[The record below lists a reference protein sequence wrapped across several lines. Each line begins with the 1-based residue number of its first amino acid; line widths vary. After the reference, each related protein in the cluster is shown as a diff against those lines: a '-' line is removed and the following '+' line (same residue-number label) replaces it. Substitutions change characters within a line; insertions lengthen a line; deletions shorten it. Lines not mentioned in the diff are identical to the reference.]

1 MERNLFDRMA
11 QEGFERVVALQDRR
25 SGLRGFIVLHDTTAG
40 PAFGGVRRRAYR
52 DEAEALADCMRLART
67 MTWKC
72 AMLDLPAGGG
82 KACLLDS
89 AAVEWESAYEAL
101 GRAVEEQGGS
111 YYTGPDIG
119 TGERE
124 LGWIARTTERVTR
137 PGPDGPMELSEATA
151 EGVFEGMAEALR
163 FLDGEEDWAARRV
176 VLQGLGDVG
185 ARVAR
190 RLREAGAKVIASEV
204 REERALEVARELDLE
219 LVNPRAEFDEP
230 CDIFSPCALGGILHD
245 ITLARLR
252 CRVIAGAAN
261 NVLARLDSG
270 DHLHDRGILYVPDI
284 LVSSGALLRG
294 AVFHLEGTRL
304 PVEVIGKRIG
314 QAVREILEVS
324 GEVGDAPVRVA
335 MREAE
340 RRVRSRWGT

>member
-11 QEGFERVVALQDRR
+11 QEGFERVVAVQDRR
-25 SGLRGFIVLHDTTAG
+25 SGLRGFIALHDTTAG

-52 DEAEALADCMRLART
+52 DEAEALADCMRLARA

-82 KACLLDS
+82 KTCLLDS

-101 GRAVEEQGGS
+101 GRVVEEMGGT

-124 LGWIARTTERVTR
+124 LGWLARTTERVTR
-137 PGPDGPMELSEATA
+137 PGPDGPMELAESTA
-151 EGVFEGMAEALR
+151 EGVFQGMSEALR
-163 FLDGEEDWAARRV
+163 FLDGEEDWPARRV
-176 VLQGLGDVG
+176 VLQGLGEVG

-190 RLREAGAKVIASEV
+190 RLREVGAKVIASEV
-204 REERALEVARELDLE
+204 REERALEIARELDLE

-270 DHLHDRGILYVPDI
+270 DHLHERGILYVPDI

-294 AVFHLEGTRL
+294 AVFHLEGTRV

-314 QAVREILEVS
+314 HAVREILEVA

-340 RRVRSRWGT
+340 RRVRARWDK

>member
-11 QEGFERVVALQDRR
+11 QEGFERVVAVQDRR
-25 SGLRGFIVLHDTTAG
+25 SGLRGFIVIHDTTVG

-52 DEAEALADCMRLART
+52 DEGEALGDCMRLARA

-82 KACLLDS
+82 KACLVDS

-101 GRAVEEQGGS
+101 GRAVDELGGK

-124 LGWIARTTERVTR
+124 LGWLARTTERVTQ
-137 PGPDGPMELSEATA
+137 PGPEGPMLLAESTA
-151 EGVFEGMAEALR
+151 EGGFQGMVEALR
-163 FLDGEEDWAARRV
+163 FLDGEEDWPARRV
-176 VLQGLGDVG
+176 VLQGLGEVG

-190 RLREAGAKVIASEV
+190 KLREAGAKVIASEV
-204 REERALEVARELDLE
+204 REDRALEVARELDLE

-270 DHLHDRGILYVPDI
+270 DHLHERGILYVPDI

-314 QAVREILEVS
+314 QAVREILKVA

-340 RRVRSRWGT
+340 RRVRARWDA

>member
-1 MERNLFDRMA
+1 MA
-11 QEGFERVVALQDRR
+11 QEGFERVVALQDRG
-25 SGLRGFIVLHDTTAG
+25 SGLRGFIVLHDTSAG
-40 PAFGGVRRRAYR
+40 PAFGGVRRRTYR
-52 DEAEALADCMRLART
+52 DEAEALADCMRLARS

-72 AMLDLPAGGG
+72 AMLGLPAGGG
-82 KACLLDS
+82 KTCLMDS
-89 AAVEWESAYEAL
+89 AAVEWERAYEAL

-124 LGWIARTTERVTR
+124 LGWIARKTERVTH
-137 PGPDGPMELSEATA
+137 PGEDGPLELAESTA
-151 EGVFEGMAEALR
+151 EGVFQGMREALR
-163 FLDGEEDWAARRV
+163 FLDGEEDWPARRV
-176 VLQGLGDVG
+176 VVQGLGEVG
-185 ARVAR
+185 GRVAR
-190 RLREAGAKVIASEV
+190 KLREAGARVVASEV
-204 REERALEVARELDLE
+204 REERALELARELELE

-230 CDIFSPCALGGILHD
+230 CDIFAPCALGGILHD

-270 DHLHDRGILYVPDI
+270 DHLHERGILYVPDI

-314 QAVREILEVS
+314 QAVREVLEVA

-340 RRVRSRWGT
+340 RRVRARWEE

>member
-1 MERNLFDRMA
+1 MEQNLFDRMA

-25 SGLRGFIVLHDTTAG
+25 SGLRGFIVLHDTVAG

-52 DEAEALADCMRLART
+52 DEAEALADCMRLARS

-72 AMLDLPAGGG
+72 AMLDLPAGGA
-82 KACLLDS
+82 KTCLMDS

-101 GRAVEEQGGS
+101 GRAVEELGGK

-119 TGERE
+119 TSERE
-124 LGWIARTTERVTR
+124 LEWLSRTTTRVTR
-137 PGPDGPMELSEATA
+137 PGSDGPMELSEATA
-151 EGVFEGMAEALR
+151 EGVFQGMVEALR
-163 FLDGEEDWAARRV
+163 SLDGEEDWPARRV
-176 VLQGLGDVG
+176 VLQGLGEVG
-185 ARVAR
+185 SRVAR
-190 RLREAGAKVIASEV
+190 RLSEAGAKVIASEV
-204 REERALEVARELDLE
+204 REERALEVARELELE

-230 CDIFSPCALGGILHD
+230 CDIFAPCALGGILHD

-270 DHLHDRGILYVPDI
+270 DDLHERGILYVPDI

-304 PVEVIGKRIG
+304 PVDVIGKRIG
-314 QAVREILEVS
+314 AAVREVLRVAN
-324 GEVGDAPVRVA
+324 EVGDAPIRVA

-340 RRVRSRWGT
+340 RRVRARWED

>member
-1 MERNLFDRMA
+1 MEQNLFDRMA

-25 SGLRGFIVLHDTTAG
+25 SGLRGFIVLHDTVAG

-52 DEAEALADCMRLART
+52 DEAEALADCMRLARS

-72 AMLDLPAGGG
+72 AMLDLPAGGA
-82 KACLLDS
+82 KTCLMDS

-101 GRAVEEQGGS
+101 GRVVEELGGK

-119 TGERE
+119 TSERE
-124 LGWIARTTERVTR
+124 LEWLSRTTTRVTR

-151 EGVFEGMAEALR
+151 EGVFQGMVEALR
-163 FLDGEEDWAARRV
+163 SLDGEEDWPARRV
-176 VLQGLGDVG
+176 VLQGLGEVG
-185 ARVAR
+185 SRVAR
-190 RLREAGAKVIASEV
+190 RLSEAGAKVIASEV
-204 REERALEVARELDLE
+204 REERALEVARELELE

-230 CDIFSPCALGGILHD
+230 CDIFAPCALGGILHD

-270 DHLHDRGILYVPDI
+270 DDLHERGILYVPDI

-304 PVEVIGKRIG
+304 PVDVIGKRIG
-314 QAVREILEVS
+314 AAVREVLRVAN
-324 GEVGDAPVRVA
+324 EVGDAPIRVA

-340 RRVRSRWGT
+340 RRVRARWED

>member
-11 QEGFERVVALQDRR
+11 QEGFERVVAVQDRR
-25 SGLRGFIVLHDTTAG
+25 SGLRGFIVLHDTTVG
-40 PAFGGVRRRAYR
+40 PAFGGVRRRTYR
-52 DEAEALADCMRLART
+52 DEAEALADCMRLARA

-89 AAVEWESAYEAL
+89 AAVEWEGAYEAL
-101 GRAVEEQGGS
+101 GRAVEDLGGS

-124 LGWIARTTERVTR
+124 LGWLARTTERVTR
-137 PGPDGPMELSEATA
+137 PGPDGPMELAESTA
-151 EGVFEGMAEALR
+151 EGVFQGMAEALR
-163 FLDGEEDWAARRV
+163 FLDGEEDWPARRV
-176 VLQGLGDVG
+176 VLQGLGEVG

-204 REERALEVARELDLE
+204 REERALKMAHELDLE

-230 CDIFSPCALGGILHD
+230 CDIFSPCAFGGILHD

-270 DHLHDRGILYVPDI
+270 DHLHERGILYVPDI

-304 PVEVIGKRIG
+304 PVAVIGKRIG
-314 QAVREILEVS
+314 QAVREILEVA

-340 RRVRSRWGT
+340 RRVRARWDT

>member
-11 QEGFERVVALQDRR
+11 QEGFERVIALQDRS
-25 SGLRGFIVLHDTTAG
+25 SGLRGFIVLHDTSAG
-40 PAFGGVRRRAYR
+40 PAFGGVRRRTYR
-52 DEAEALADCMRLART
+52 DEAEALADCMRLARA

-72 AMLDLPAGGG
+72 AMLGLPAGGG
-82 KACLLDS
+82 KACLMDS

-111 YYTGPDIG
+111 YYTGPDVG

-124 LGWIARTTERVTR
+124 LGWIARKTERVTR
-137 PGPDGPMELSEATA
+137 PGEDGPLKLAESTA
-151 EGVFEGMAEALR
+151 EGVFQGMCEALR
-163 FLDGEEDWAARRV
+163 FLDGEEDWPARRV
-176 VLQGLGDVG
+176 VLQGLGEVG
-185 ARVAR
+185 VRVAR

-204 REERALEVARELDLE
+204 REERAIEVARELELE

-270 DHLHDRGILYVPDI
+270 DHLHERGILYVPDI

-294 AVFHLEGTRL
+294 AVFHLEGTRV

-314 QAVREILEVS
+314 QAVREILEVA
-324 GEVGDAPVRVA
+324 GEVGDAPIRVA

-340 RRVRSRWGT
+340 RRVRARWEK

>member
-1 MERNLFDRMA
+1 M
-11 QEGFERVVALQDRR
+11 
-25 SGLRGFIVLHDTTAG
+25 
-40 PAFGGVRRRAYR
+40 
-52 DEAEALADCMRLART
+52 
-67 MTWKC
+67 
-72 AMLDLPAGGG
+72 
-82 KACLLDS
+82 DS

-101 GRAVEEQGGS
+101 GRAVEELGGK

-119 TGERE
+119 TSERE
-124 LGWIARTTERVTR
+124 LEWLSRTTTRVTR

-151 EGVFEGMAEALR
+151 EGVFQGMVEALR
-163 FLDGEEDWAARRV
+163 SLDGEEDWPARRV
-176 VLQGLGDVG
+176 VLQGLGEVG
-185 ARVAR
+185 SRVAR
-190 RLREAGAKVIASEV
+190 RLSEAGAKVIASEV
-204 REERALEVARELDLE
+204 REERALEVARELELE

-230 CDIFSPCALGGILHD
+230 CDIFAPCALGGILHD

-270 DHLHDRGILYVPDI
+270 DDLHERGILYVPDI

-304 PVEVIGKRIG
+304 PVDVIGKRIG
-314 QAVREILEVS
+314 AAVREVLRVAN
-324 GEVGDAPVRVA
+324 EVGDAPIRVA

-340 RRVRSRWGT
+340 RRVRARWED

>member
-1 MERNLFDRMA
+1 MEQNLFDRMA

-25 SGLRGFIVLHDTTAG
+25 SGLRGFIVLHDTVAG

-52 DEAEALADCMRLART
+52 DEAEALADCMRLARS

-72 AMLDLPAGGG
+72 AMLDLPAGGA
-82 KACLLDS
+82 KTCLMDS

-101 GRAVEEQGGS
+101 GRAVEELGGK

-119 TGERE
+119 TSERE
-124 LGWIARTTERVTR
+124 LEWLSRTTTRVTR

-151 EGVFEGMAEALR
+151 EGVFQGMVEALR
-163 FLDGEEDWAARRV
+163 SLDGEEDWPARRV
-176 VLQGLGDVG
+176 VLQGLGEVG
-185 ARVAR
+185 SRVAR
-190 RLREAGAKVIASEV
+190 RLSEAGAKVIASEV
-204 REERALEVARELDLE
+204 REERALEVARELELE

-230 CDIFSPCALGGILHD
+230 CDIFAPCALGGILHD

-270 DHLHDRGILYVPDI
+270 DDLHERGILYVPDI

-304 PVEVIGKRIG
+304 PVDVIGKRIG
-314 QAVREILEVS
+314 AAVREVLRVAN
-324 GEVGDAPVRVA
+324 EVGDAPIRVA

-340 RRVRSRWGT
+340 RRVRARWED

>member
-1 MERNLFDRMA
+1 MEQNLFDHMA

-25 SGLRGFIVLHDTTAG
+25 SGLRGFIVLHDTVAG

-52 DEAEALADCMRLART
+52 DEAEALADCMRLARS

-72 AMLDLPAGGG
+72 AMLDLPAGGA
-82 KACLLDS
+82 KTCLMDS

-101 GRAVEEQGGS
+101 GRAVEEMGGK

-119 TGERE
+119 TSERE
-124 LGWIARTTERVTR
+124 LEWLSRTTTRVTR

-151 EGVFEGMAEALR
+151 EGVFQGMVEALR
-163 FLDGEEDWAARRV
+163 SLDGEEDWPARRV
-176 VLQGLGDVG
+176 VLQGLGEVG
-185 ARVAR
+185 SRVAR
-190 RLREAGAKVIASEV
+190 RLSEAGAKVIASEV
-204 REERALEVARELDLE
+204 REERALEVARELELE

-230 CDIFSPCALGGILHD
+230 CDIFAPCALGGILHD

-270 DHLHDRGILYVPDI
+270 DDLHERGILYVPDI

-304 PVEVIGKRIG
+304 PVDVIGKRIG
-314 QAVREILEVS
+314 AAVREVLRVAN
-324 GEVGDAPVRVA
+324 EVGDAPIRVA

-340 RRVRSRWGT
+340 RRVRARWED